1 MKRIRPRRIITT
13 LCLSALLFLS
23 ALVSQSYA
31 AGKGPLKIETK
42 EGVIQFNVEYA
53 ITQEEKAKGLMF
65 RNSLGPREGMLF
77 VYQSPTTVTMWMKNT
92 PISLDMFFINRR
104 GVIRYIEEKTQPNS
118 TRHIDSRGKVSAVLE
133 LRGGSAEDFGIKVGD
148 RVILAK

>member
-13 LCLSALLFLS
+13 LCLSALLFLL

>member
-1 MKRIRPRRIITT
+1 MKRIRPIRIITT

-118 TRHIDSRGKVSAVLE
+118 TRHIDSRGKISAVLE

>member
-1 MKRIRPRRIITT
+1 MHRIRRIIPRIS
-13 LCLSALLFLS
+13 LIIFALLTLAGLS
-23 ALVSQSYA
+23 GEGRA
-31 AGKGPLKIETK
+31 AGQGPLKIETA

-77 VYQSPTTVTMWMKNT
+77 VYQSPTNVTMWMKNT

-104 GVIRYIEEKTQPNS
+104 GIIRYIEEKTQPNS

-133 LRGGSAEDFGIKVGD
+133 LRAGSAEDFGIKVGD

>member
-53 ITQEEKAKGLMF
+53 ITQEKKAKGLMF

>member
-1 MKRIRPRRIITT
+1 MKRIRPFTAITS
-13 LCLSALLFLS
+13 LFVFAFVLLVGF
-23 ALVSQSYA
+23 AKPTDA
-31 AGKGPLKIETK
+31 AGTGPLKIETT
-42 EGVIQFNVEYA
+42 ESVILFNVEYA
-53 ITQEEKAKGLMF
+53 VTQEEKAKGLMF

-77 VYQSPTTVTMWMKNT
+77 IYQSPTDVTMWMKNT

-118 TRHIDSRGKVSAVLE
+118 TRHINSRGKVSAVLE